1 MNIVAEVML
10 KVNAVFDEKNLEDL
24 ARATGFVK
32 RERKVHPKIFL
43 EKVIFLG
50 LEQPNS
56 SLEDLVYEFYQS
68 ETRISKQALHKKFT
82 QSAVNFVE
90 AVLDKLLQEAVSEHK
105 RYLEPVSFVNNV
117 RVIDSS
123 EIRLNKVL
131 RDTFPQV
138 RNQGAAVK
146 LQALMDVISN
156 QIVSLAIRPSKE
168 PDQAYKAYLEH
179 VQAGDLFI
187 GDLGYFCV
195 DSFKKI
201 QTKEGFFLSRY
212 FKNTHI
218 YDLNTKER
226 IDLRRILKRA
236 KTEQVT
242 LKIGLGVDQFP
253 CQLVAIK
260 LTEKAYQQRLRNLGE
275 KHRKDPRSRTNQ
287 ADSLSHWTIFVTNL
301 PSSVEADVLLKIYS
315 LRWQIELL
323 FKMMKTFLNLR
334 NIDAVNQ
341 HRVLI
346 SLYTSLIS
354 MTLLSFVANTL
365 IDKEISLYKASKI
378 FIKNIRTFF
387 SFINSK
393 NCAISWL
400 KEILGQFALKESRPR
415 RPSTRLSLELSYA

>member
-1 MNIVAEVML
+1 MDIVAEVML
-10 KVNAVFDEKNLEDL
+10 KVNVVFDEKKLEDL
-24 ARATGFVK
+24 ARATGFMR

-43 EKVIFLG
+43 ENMIFLR

-56 SLEDLVYEFYQS
+56 SLEDLVYEFYKND
-68 ETRISKQALHKKFT
+68 TRISKQALHKKFA
-82 QSAVNFVE
+82 QPAVNFVE
-90 AVLDKLLQEAVSEHK
+90 AVLNKLLQELVSEHP
-105 RYLEPVSFVNNV
+105 LSFVNNV

-131 RDTFPQV
+131 KDIFPQV
-138 RNQGAAVK
+138 RHQGAAVK
-146 LQALMDVISN
+146 LQALMDVIGN

-168 PDQAYKAYLEH
+168 PDQAYRAYLEH

-195 DSFKKI
+195 DSFKQI
-201 QTKEGFFLSRY
+201 QAKEGFFLWRY

-218 YDLNTKER
+218 HDLNTREL
-226 IDLRRILKRA
+226 IDLRGMLKRS
-236 KTEQVT
+236 KVEQVS
-242 LKIGLGVDQFP
+242 LKIGLRVNQFP

-260 LTEKAYQQRLRNLGE
+260 LTEKAYQQRLRNLAE
-275 KHRKDPRSRTNQ
+275 KHRKDPRSKATQ
-287 ADSLSHWTIFVTNL
+287 PDSLNQWTIFVTNL
-301 PSSVEADVLLKIYS
+301 SSSIEVDVLLQVYS

-334 NIDAVNQ
+334 SIDAVSQ
-341 HRVLI
+341 PRALI

-354 MTLLSFVANTL
+354 MTLLSFVANTI
-365 IDKEISLYKASKI
+365 IDKEVSLYKASKI

-387 SFINSK
+387 GFINSK

-400 KEILGQFALKESRPR
+400 KEILNQFALKESRPK